1 MKEIKNILIANRG
14 EITLRAIR
22 TIKEM
27 GKKSTAVYSVADK
40 ENHYLSL
47 ADNAI
52 CIGGTKS
59 SESYLNMMSVM
70 SAVDI
75 SGADAVFPGYGFLS
89 ENEEFVDMCKEH
101 NVSFIGPSS
110 YVMGLVSDKSKAKE
124 VMKKANLPVIE
135 GSQGVLKDVNDA
147 KSIAKAIG
155 YPIVLK
161 ATAGGGGK
169 GMRIVDNEEDIEN
182 MFFACENEAISSF
195 GNGAMYIEK
204 FIKKPRHIEVQILAD
219 KHGNVVHLGERDCSM
234 QRRNQK
240 LIEETPAII
249 LHEETR
255 TQLLKAA
262 VEAAKYIK
270 YESAG
275 TFEFLVDE
283 SNNFYFME
291 MNTRLQVE
299 HTVSECV
306 SNIDIIE
313 WMIKIEEGETLF
325 EQKDVKLSGHAI
337 ECRILAEDS
346 IKFIPS
352 AGKITKLVVPGGRN
366 VRFDSH
372 IYGGYV
378 VPPYYDSMIGK
389 IIAWGEDREQAI
401 KIMKRILDE
410 FVIEGINTTIE
421 FHQKMLVN
429 KDFIHN
435 EYDTK
440 YIDEKM

>member
-14 EITLRAIR
+14 EIALRAIR

-27 GKKSTAVYSVADK
+27 GKASTAVYSTADK

-47 ADNAI
+47 ADKAI
-52 CIGGTKS
+52 CIGGAKS
-59 SESYLNMMSVM
+59 SDSYLNMMSVM

-101 NVSFIGPSS
+101 NVAFIGPSS

-124 VMKKANLPVIE
+124 VMKKAKLPVIE
-135 GSQGVLKDVNDA
+135 GSAGVLKDVNEA
-147 KSIAKAIG
+147 KSMAKAIG

-169 GMRIVDNEEDIEN
+169 GMRIVDSEEDIEN
-182 MFFACENEAISSF
+182 MFFACENEAMSSF

-255 TQLLKAA
+255 AKLLKAA
-262 VEAAKYIK
+262 VEAAKFIK

-299 HTVSECV
+299 HTVSETV

-325 EQKDVKLSGHAI
+325 NQSDVKLSGHAI

-346 IKFIPS
+346 VNFIPS
-352 AGKITKLVVPGGRN
+352 AGKITKLIVPGGRN

-378 VPPYYDSMIGK
+378 IPPYYDSMIGK
-389 IIAWGEDREQAI
+389 IIAWGEDREEAI
-401 KIMKRILDE
+401 NIMKRILDE
-410 FVIEGINTTIE
+410 FVIEGVNTTID
-421 FHQKMLVN
+421 FHKKMLIN

-440 YIDEKM
+440 YIDDKM

>member
-1 MKEIKNILIANRG
+1 MKELKKILIANRG

-27 GKKSTAVYSVADK
+27 NKKSISVYSTADK
-40 ENHYLSL
+40 DNHYLHLS
-47 ADNAI
+47 DSAI
-52 CIGGTKS
+52 CVGGNKS
-59 SESYLNMMSVM
+59 SESYLNVPAIM
-70 SAVDI
+70 SAIDI

-89 ENEEFVDMCKEH
+89 ENAKFVDICDEH
-101 NVSFIGPSS
+101 NISFIGPSS
-110 YVMGLVSDKSKAKE
+110 YVMNLMSDKSQAKDVMRKAG
-124 VMKKANLPVIE
+124 MPVIE
-135 GSQGVLKDVNDA
+135 GSEGVLKNVDEA
-147 KSIAKAIG
+147 KSIAKVIG
-155 YPIVLK
+155 YPVVLK

-169 GMRIVDNEEDIEN
+169 GMRIVDKEQDIEN
-182 MFFACENEAISSF
+182 MYFACENEAIASF
-195 GNGAMYIEK
+195 GNGTMYIEK
-204 FIKKPRHIEVQILAD
+204 FINKPRHIEVQILAD

-249 LHEETR
+249 LHEKTR
-255 TQLLKAA
+255 NKLLKVAID
-262 VEAAKYIK
+262 AAKYIK

-313 WMIKIEEGETLF
+313 WMIKIEEGATLF
-325 EQKDVKLSGHAI
+325 KQSDVVLKGHAI
-337 ECRILAEDS
+337 ECRILAEHS
-346 IKFIPS
+346 QTFIPS

-389 IIAWGEDREQAI
+389 IISWGEDREEAI
-401 KIMKRILDE
+401 NIMKRILDE
-410 FVIEGINTTIE
+410 FVIEGINTTID
-421 FHQKMLVN
+421 FHKKMLEN
-429 KDFIHN
+429 TDFIHN

-440 YIDEKM
+440 YIDTKL

>member
-1 MKEIKNILIANRG
+1 MKELKKILIANRG

-27 GKKSTAVYSVADK
+27 NKKSISVYSTADK
-40 ENHYLSL
+40 DNHYLHLS
-47 ADNAI
+47 DNAI
-52 CIGGTKS
+52 CVGGNKS
-59 SESYLNMMSVM
+59 SESYLNVPAIM
-70 SAVDI
+70 SAIDI

-89 ENEEFVDMCKEH
+89 ENAKFVDICDEH
-101 NVSFIGPSS
+101 NISFIGPSS
-110 YVMGLVSDKSKAKE
+110 YVMNLMSDKSQAKDVMRKAG
-124 VMKKANLPVIE
+124 MPVIE
-135 GSQGVLKDVNDA
+135 GSEGVLKNVDEA
-147 KSIAKAIG
+147 KSIAKVIG
-155 YPIVLK
+155 YPVVLK

-169 GMRIVDNEEDIEN
+169 GMRIVDKEQDIEN
-182 MFFACENEAISSF
+182 MYFACENEAIASF
-195 GNGAMYIEK
+195 GNGTMYIEK
-204 FIKKPRHIEVQILAD
+204 FINKPRHIEVQILAD

-249 LHEETR
+249 LHEKTR
-255 TQLLKAA
+255 NKLLKVAID
-262 VEAAKYIK
+262 AAKYIK

-313 WMIKIEEGETLF
+313 WMIKIEEGATLF
-325 EQKDVKLSGHAI
+325 KQSDVVLKGHAI
-337 ECRILAEDS
+337 ECRILAEHS
-346 IKFIPS
+346 QTFIPS

-389 IIAWGEDREQAI
+389 IISWGEDREEAI
-401 KIMKRILDE
+401 NIMKRILDE
-410 FVIEGINTTIE
+410 FVIEGINTTID
-421 FHQKMLVN
+421 FHKKMLEN
-429 KDFIHN
+429 TDFIHN

-440 YIDEKM
+440 YIDTKL

>member
-1 MKEIKNILIANRG
+1 MKELKNILIANRG
-14 EITLRAIR
+14 EIALRAIR
-22 TIKEM
+22 TIKEI
-27 GKKSTAVYSVADK
+27 GKKSTAVYSTADK
-40 ENHYLSL
+40 DNYYLQL

-52 CIGGTKS
+52 CIGGAKS
-59 SESYLNMMSVM
+59 SESYLNMVAVM

-124 VMKKANLPVIE
+124 VMKKAKLPVIE
-135 GSQGVLKDVNDA
+135 GSEGVLKDVNEA
-147 KSIAKAIG
+147 KSIAQAIG

-169 GMRIVDNEEDIEN
+169 GMRIVDNEEDIEK

-204 FIKKPRHIEVQILAD
+204 FIQKPRHIEVQILAD
-219 KHGNVVHLGERDCSM
+219 KYGNVVHLGERDCSM

-240 LIEETPAII
+240 LIEETPAVI

-255 TQLLKAA
+255 TKLLKAA

-313 WMIKIEEGETLF
+313 WMIKIEEGEVLF
-325 EQKDVKLSGHAI
+325 DQSEVNLFGHAI

-346 IKFIPS
+346 VKFIPS
-352 AGKITKLVVPGGRN
+352 AGKITKLIVPGGRN

-372 IYGGYV
+372 IYSGYV

-401 KIMKRILDE
+401 NVMKRILDE
-410 FVIEGINTTIE
+410 FLIEGVNTTID
-421 FHQKMLVN
+421 FHKNMLIN